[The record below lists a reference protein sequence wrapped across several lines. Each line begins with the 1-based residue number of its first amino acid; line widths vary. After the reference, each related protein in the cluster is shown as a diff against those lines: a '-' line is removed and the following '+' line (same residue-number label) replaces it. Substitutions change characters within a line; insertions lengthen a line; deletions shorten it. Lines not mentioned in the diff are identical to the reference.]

1 MTAFRCFTLRRLRSE
16 RGAQLIEFALVF
28 PLMLV
33 VTGGI
38 VDLGLL
44 IKDYQVVTN
53 AAREGARLGAVE
65 GIDDEIVET
74 RVATYLSAGGLDGAP
89 ITEVQEL
96 VVANGAGLSFNAVDV
111 IVSYEHEY
119 LMLSPLSSLIQAASL
134 PPSVTLKARATMR
147 REVVA
152 GQ

>member
-1 MTAFRCFTLRRLRSE
+1 
-16 RGAQLIEFALVF
+16 LIEFALVF
-28 PLMLV
+28 PLLLV
-33 VTGGI
+33 VTAGI

-65 GIDDEIVET
+65 GTGDDIVEA
-74 RVATYLSAGGLDGAP
+74 RVATYIAAGGLDGVP
-89 ITEVQEL
+89 GTVVQE
-96 VVANGAGLSFNAVDV
+96 VVVPNGGGLSFNAVDV

-119 LMLSPLSSLIQAASL
+119 LMLAPLSGLIQALSL

-147 REVVA
+147 REVVTA
-152 GQ
+152 Q